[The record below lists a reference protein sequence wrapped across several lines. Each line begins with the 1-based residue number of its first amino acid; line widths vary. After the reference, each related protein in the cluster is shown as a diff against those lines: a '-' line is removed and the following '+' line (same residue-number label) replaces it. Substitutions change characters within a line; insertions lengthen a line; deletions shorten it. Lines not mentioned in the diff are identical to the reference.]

1 MTLVVVGASA
11 EVAQAAAALP
21 GDVVH
26 VRMPGASELG
36 DGSAVRE
43 FAVDYQH
50 GPSFRAFADGVLRG
64 LSPVGVVSSTEL
76 GLEPAAVAA
85 RRLGAVGV
93 DPEVVRDTRDKLRMR
108 RVLERVAPHL
118 NPLFAAG
125 DDEPGAVERL
135 FGGGCPV
142 VAKPA
147 GGTGSHGVRL
157 LREAEE
163 ELRRAGMMF
172 ERYVEGREF
181 SVEVLSTGGR
191 HRVMGVAEKRVGAG
205 GFVEVAHVM
214 PPPGLAGAERGLVVG
229 AVEELLDAVGVVDG
243 PSHTEVKLGDDGRV
257 TVIET
262 HTRPGGDGIPDLVRL
277 TTGVDWRRAALG
289 WALGEEPRAAEP
301 VAKAAASVFL
311 TAPPGRVTRVGP
323 AYVPAHVD
331 LVGWE
336 VYVEPGDPVQPLRSS
351 ADRLG
356 RALLAG
362 GDGPVACAAAVDE
375 LLARPV
381 VVTEPGR

>member
-1 MTLVVVGASA
+1 
-11 EVAQAAAALP
+11 
-21 GDVVH
+21 
-26 VRMPGASELG
+26 MPGAPRLKGAS
-36 DGSAVRE
+36 VRE

-50 GPSFRAFADGVLRG
+50 GPSFRDFVDGVLRRIAPVAV
-64 LSPVGVVSSTEL
+64 LSLTEL
-76 GLEPAAVAA
+76 GLEPAAAAA

-93 DPEVVRDTRDKLRMR
+93 APEAVRDTRDKVRMR
-108 RVLERVAPHL
+108 RALERTAPQL
-118 NPLFAAG
+118 NPPFAAG
-125 DDEPGAVERL
+125 DDERGLVERV
-135 FGGGCPV
+135 FGDGCAV

-157 LREAEE
+157 LREMAELGE
-163 ELRRAGMMF
+163 ELRCPGVVL

-181 SVEVLSTGGR
+181 SVEALSSGGR
-191 HRVMGVAEKRVGAG
+191 HRIMGVAEKRVGPG

-214 PPPGLAGAERGLVVG
+214 PPPELEAGAEGRVVG
-229 AVEELLDAVGVVDG
+229 AVEELLDAVGLADG
-243 PSHTEVKLGDDGRV
+243 PSHTEVKLGGDGRV

-289 WALGEEPRAAEP
+289 WALGEEPRRGEP
-301 VAKAAASVFL
+301 AAKAAASVFL
-311 TAPPGRVTRVGP
+311 TAPPGRVALVHP
-323 AYVPAHVD
+323 APAPPHVD
-331 LVGWE
+331 LAAWE

-356 RALLAG
+356 MALLTS
-362 GDGPVACAAAVDE
+362 GDGPAACAAAVDG

-381 VVTEPGR
+381 VVTEPEP